1 MVKLEE
7 ANINFSGADI
17 VKVAKDMFKTDKPT
31 VEQIQYVI
39 PMLRPTNYLL
49 EHHTI
54 AGHPITY
61 SIPNYGN
68 HDFSKY
74 FGHRPWQRAVLNDQS
89 QSKVIIKSRQLGFS
103 EVGVSEV
110 IWFCDTHSYDNVSA
124 LYTFP
129 KIVGRYKVTYSVKLC

>member
-7 ANINFSGADI
+7 ADINFSGADI
-17 VKVAKDMFKTDKPT
+17 VKVAKDMFKTDNPT

-74 FGHRPWQRAVLNDQS
+74 FGHRPWQRAVLNDQA

-129 KIVGRYKVTYSVKLC
+129 KMCGALQGNL

>member
-7 ANINFSGADI
+7 ADIDFSGADI

-49 EHHTI
+49 EHHTVK
-54 AGHPITY
+54 GHPVTY

-68 HDFSKY
+68 HDFQKY
-74 FGHRPWQRAVLNDQS
+74 FGHRPWQRAVLNDQAK
-89 QSKVIIKSRQLGFS
+89 SKVIIKSRQLGLT
-103 EVGVSEV
+103 
-110 IWFCDTHSYDNVSA
+110 I
-124 LYTFP
+124 
-129 KIVGRYKVTYSVKLC
+129 